1 MSNSTFVRDYGSQAL
16 INTDVSAIE
25 ARRNQK
31 RQTQQVVELQKE
43 ILEVKNDLLE
53 IKQLLQSIL
62 ADRG

>member
-1 MSNSTFVRDYGSQAL
+1 MSNNTFVRDYVSQAL

-31 RQTQQVVELQKE
+31 RQSQQVGELQKE
-43 ILEVKNDLLE
+43 ISEVKNDLLE

>member
-43 ILEVKNDLLE
+43 ISEVKNDLLE

>member
-1 MSNSTFVRDYGSQAL
+1 MNNTFIRDSVSGAL

-31 RQTQQVVELQKE
+31 RQTKQVVELQKE
-43 ILEVKNDLLE
+43 ISEVKNDLLE

>member
-1 MSNSTFVRDYGSQAL
+1 MSSTFVRDYNSQAL
-16 INTDVSAIE
+16 INTDTTAIE
-25 ARRNQK
+25 ARRAYK

-43 ILEVKNDLLE
+43 ITEVKNDLIE

>member
-1 MSNSTFVRDYGSQAL
+1 MSNNTFVRDYGSQAL

-43 ILEVKNDLLE
+43 ISEVKNDLLE